1 MCTQLSESEQEQ
13 LLEKLQVFKIHGKDK
28 LGCKILL
35 VIGKFFPGNLNL
47 FIRFYFL
54 YLFFKLIGKFIWFEF
69 KVSMFFFSFISFSE
83 SWLFQLGYWTSIYW
97 KSIWRRKFFPS
108 LWKNGFQFCTFTP
121 GFKGARIFREYHP

>member
-47 FIRFYFL
+47 FIRF
-54 YLFFKLIGKFIWFEF
+54 
-69 KVSMFFFSFISFSE
+69 
-83 SWLFQLGYWTSIYW
+83 
-97 KSIWRRKFFPS
+97 
-108 LWKNGFQFCTFTP
+108 
-121 GFKGARIFREYHP
+121 